1 MYDKINPI
9 SPELLEVM
17 SDKIEKKSHIDHD
30 AFWKYGV
37 KRGLRNPDGTGVMA
51 GLTNICSVEGYYID
65 DGERVPKNGVLKY
78 RGININDIIDAC
90 EKEDRFGFEEVAY
103 LLIFGSLPTKEQVNL
118 FKDVLGTCRFLPD
131 TYIEDVLMKNAS
143 MNIMNKLARCILISY
158 SFDENPD
165 DVSIEN
171 VLRQSVQMIA
181 QIPVIICYAYQVKR
195 KKFYGKSMYIHPEK
209 KELSTAETILRSIR
223 ADRKFTHEEAILLDI
238 CLILHAE
245 HGGGNNSTFTNRV
258 LTSSGTDTYSA
269 YAGAVGSLKGSRH
282 GGANIKVCNMID
294 DIKAHVEDITNKE
307 EIAAYLEKIIRKEA
321 GDGSGLIYGMGH
333 AVYTLSD
340 PRAVILKR
348 KAKEFAYN
356 NGFEKDFELLNTIE
370 ALTPEV
376 FKKVKGKNKIMCAN
390 VDLYSGLIYKML
402 GIPED
407 LYTPLFASAR
417 IVGWSAHRLEELIS
431 GGKIIRPAYKNI
443 ALPKK
448 YVPIDERI
456 ENFRA
461 LENYVPSDQREYIK
475 GDNNEA

>member
-17 SDKIEKKSHIDHD
+17 SEKIEKKSQINMDD
-30 AFWKYGV
+30 FWKYGV

-78 RGININDIIDAC
+78 RGININDIIEAC

-103 LLIFGSLPTKEQVNL
+103 LLLFGSLPTNEQVNL
-118 FKDVLGTCRFLPD
+118 FKDILGTCRFLPD

-143 MNIMNKLARCILISY
+143 MDIMNKLARCILIAY

-171 VLRQSVQMIA
+171 VLRQSVQLIA
-181 QIPVIICYAYQVKR
+181 QIPVIIGYAYQVKR
-195 KKFYGKSMYIHPEK
+195 KKFYGKSMHIHPEK
-209 KELSTAETILRSIR
+209 KELTIAETILRSIR
-223 ADRKFTHEEAILLDI
+223 KDGKFTHEEARLLDV
-238 CLILHAE
+238 CLMLHAE

-282 GGANIKVCNMID
+282 GGANIKVSNMIA
-294 DIKAHVEDITNKE
+294 DIKAHIDITDE
-307 EIAAYLEKIIRKEA
+307 AEIFAYLEKIIRKEA
-321 GDGSGLIYGMGH
+321 GDGSGLVYGMGH

-348 KAKEFAYN
+348 KAREFAYK
-356 NGFEKDFELLNTIE
+356 NGYEADFELLNAIE
-370 ALTPEV
+370 RLTPEV
-376 FKKVKGKNKIMCAN
+376 FKKVKGKTKIMCAN
-390 VDLYSGLIYKML
+390 VDLYSGFIYKML

-407 LYTPLFASAR
+407 LYTPLFACAR

-431 GGKIIRPAYKNI
+431 GGRIIRPAYKNI

-456 ENFRA
+456 ENFRS
-461 LENYVPSDQREYIK
+461 LEKYIPSDQRDYSQE
-475 GDNNEA
+475 N

>member
-9 SPELLEVM
+9 SPELLEAM
-17 SDKIEKKSHIDHD
+17 SEKIEKKSQIDLD
-30 AFWKYGV
+30 DFWKYGV

-78 RGININDIIDAC
+78 RGVNINDIVDAC

-103 LLIFGSLPTKEQVNL
+103 LLIFGSLPTKEQVGI
-118 FKDVLGTCRFLPD
+118 FKDILGICRVLPD

-171 VLRQSVQMIA
+171 VLRQSVQLIS

-223 ADRKFTHEEAILLDI
+223 ADRKFTHDEARLLDI

-282 GGANIKVCNMID
+282 GGANIKVSNMIE
-294 DIKAHVEDITNKE
+294 DIKANIDITNE
-307 EIAAYLEKIIRKEA
+307 AEIAEYLEKIIRKEA
-321 GDGSGLIYGMGH
+321 GDGSGLVYGMGH

-348 KAKEFAYN
+348 KARQFAYA
-356 NGFEKDFELLNTIE
+356 NGFEKDFELLNSIE
-370 ALTPEV
+370 RLTPEV
-376 FKKVKGKNKIMCAN
+376 FKKVKGKNKVMCAN

-407 LYTPLFASAR
+407 LYTPLFACAR

-456 ENFRA
+456 ENYNA
-461 LENYVPSDQREYIK
+461 LENYIPSDQREYIK
-475 GDNNEA
+475 VD

>member
-9 SPELLEVM
+9 SPELLEAM
-17 SDKIEKKSHIDHD
+17 SEKIERKSQIDLD

-78 RGININDIIDAC
+78 RGININDIIEAC

-103 LLIFGSLPTKEQVNL
+103 LLLFGSLPTNNQVNI
-118 FKDVLGTCRFLPD
+118 FKDVIGTCRFLPD

-143 MNIMNKLARCILISY
+143 MSIMNKLARCILISY

-171 VLRQSVQMIA
+171 VLRQSVQLIA
-181 QIPVIICYAYQVKR
+181 QISVIICYAYQVKR

-209 KELSTAETILRSIR
+209 KELTTAETILCSIR
-223 ADRKFTHEEAILLDI
+223 ADRKYSHEEARLLDI

-282 GGANIKVCNMID
+282 GGANIKVTNMID
-294 DIKAHVEDITNKE
+294 DIKAHIDITNEK
-307 EIAAYLEKIIRKEA
+307 EIADYLEKIVRKEA

-340 PRAVILKR
+340 PRAVILKK
-348 KAKEFAYN
+348 KAREFAYK
-356 NGFEKDFELLNTIE
+356 NGYEKDFELLNSIE
-370 ALTPEV
+370 RLTPEV
-376 FKKVKGKNKIMCAN
+376 FKKVKGKSKIMCAN

-407 LYTPLFASAR
+407 LFTPLFACAR

-456 ENFRA
+456 ENYKS
-461 LENYVPSDQREYIK
+461 LENYIPSDQRDYFKEA
-475 GDNNEA
+475 DNEN